1 MYIKLSW
8 NSIWKLNDFL
18 FEKIPLLFDIK
29 NWLWKYDFGT
39 FWQTVITHRIFLKI
53 FPWWHVDSWP
63 KSLLLR
69 THHLWN
75 SLTELILMYRLKFT
89 PCPPLNKGYLIWESF
104 LSSKKCSKSLSWVL
118 SAGEN
123 AQDSDLEPFLEIK
136 SPLQIPVQKKVNPLM
151 ANAHHHLFVADV
163 VKVVNLQ
170 GKLKSSKRQA
180 SELFFDFSI
189 NSIGEY
195 RFLSLAHSSF

>member
-1 MYIKLSW
+1 MGS
-8 NSIWKLNDFL
+8 
-18 FEKIPLLFDIK
+18 
-29 NWLWKYDFGT
+29 
-39 FWQTVITHRIFLKI
+39 
-53 FPWWHVDSWP
+53 
-63 KSLLLR
+63 SL
-69 THHLWN
+69 H
-75 SLTELILMYRLKFT
+75 
-89 PCPPLNKGYLIWESF
+89 PLNKGYLISQNF
-104 LSSKKCSKSLSWVL
+104 LSTKKCSKSLSWAL
-118 SAGEN
+118 SARKN
-123 AQDSDLEPFLEIK
+123 AQDSELEPFLEDGVKVKTFLWIK
-136 SPLQIPVQKKVNPLM
+136 PPLQISVQKKVNPLM

>member
-1 MYIKLSW
+1 MFQITILS
-8 NSIWKLNDFL
+8 
-18 FEKIPLLFDIK
+18 
-29 NWLWKYDFGT
+29 
-39 FWQTVITHRIFLKI
+39 
-53 FPWWHVDSWP
+53 
-63 KSLLLR
+63 
-69 THHLWN
+69 
-75 SLTELILMYRLKFT
+75 
-89 PCPPLNKGYLIWESF
+89 
-104 LSSKKCSKSLSWVL
+104 
-118 SAGEN
+118 EN
-123 AQDSDLEPFLEIK
+123 AQDSDLEPFLEDGAK
-136 SPLQIPVQKKVNPLM
+136 VKNFVSLSHLYRFPSGKKVNSLM